1 MKHPTTF
8 RDAWRETPPLTR
20 AEIEEI
26 VDGIC
31 CELQDAEVKHPGWPD
46 DPMQQAC
53 IIAEE
58 AGEVARAATEMVY
71 RDLTPDQYETE
82 LRQTA
87 AVCIR
92 ALSWIRE
99 VRGGA

>member
-1 MKHPTTF
+1 MKHPITF
-8 RDAWRETPPLTR
+8 RDAWRETPKVNMAEFQTACDGILLELRR
-20 AEIEEI
+20 AEK
-26 VDGIC
+26 
-31 CELQDAEVKHPGWPD
+31 KHPGWPD

-58 AGEVARAATEMVY
+58 AGEVACSATEMVY

-92 ALSWIRE
+92 ALAWIRE
-99 VRGGA
+99 LRRPA